1 MFSSGFFL
9 TMSYKIYQEM
19 KQKTNQWFFK
29 HLNSVKCLQI

>member
-19 KQKTNQWFFK
+19 KQKTNQWFSKMFTN
-29 HLNSVKCLQI
+29 LMI